1 MCSDPSRPRYTTGS
15 SWAGISGQQGV
26 GSTEE
31 SDRHP
36 SPQMPDVLA
45 EKLLQVENFTF
56 WNLRGNDSAD
66 ALRRTGDLTHKIK
79 YSCFSLIL
87 FVLSNLTF
95 LFFLSTVRTPN
106 REMKALL
113 YSRWSLRSFEIDRVG
128 TTRDTAKV
136 ILIPA
141 PFFRPLLRF
150 APSYSSWLQST
161 RTTDTPPLPAPWP
174 IANYNSNL
182 KAPDGISM

>member
-1 MCSDPSRPRYTTGS
+1 M
-15 SWAGISGQQGV
+15 

-45 EKLLQVENFTF
+45 EKLLQLENFTF

-66 ALRRTGDLTHKIK
+66 ALRRTGDLTHLTHKIK

-141 PFFRPLLRF
+141 PFFRPFCASLLLIQVGCSQLGR
-150 APSYSSWLQST
+150 Q
-161 RTTDTPPLPAPWP
+161 TPHLYQHHGP
-174 IANYNSNL
+174 
-182 KAPDGISM
+182 